1 MPVFVVKTKEE
12 ERMRDGWGKG
22 GFAGKRRGRERI

>member
-12 ERMRDGWGKG
+12 ERMRDGWGG
-22 GFAGKRRGRERI
+22 GLQERGRERI

>member
-12 ERMRDGWGKG
+12 ERMRDGWGG
-22 GFAGKRRGRERI
+22 VAGKREGENLK